1 VTQASGIITLLT
13 DFGIE
18 DSYVAAM
25 KGVILSAY
33 PKAIIVDVTHAVRPY
48 TILEG
53 AYLLDAAWRSFPAGT
68 VHLAVVDPGVGGQR
82 PAIAFGAGEHY
93 FVGPDNGIFSLLH
106 EPVTQAVFL
115 KTPPEASWT
124 FHGRDVFAPAAARLA
139 AGGRLKELGSPAR
152 EGPLRLPETSAA
164 NVGEGWQVLVLHCDR
179 FGNLITNLPLRSL
192 SRLRMVN
199 GQPVRS
205 VRTYEEAQPGELVAL
220 VGSSGRVEFAVREA
234 SAAGR
239 LHTGPGET
247 LLVN

>member
-1 VTQASGIITLLT
+1 VAPSRIITLLT

-18 DSYVAAM
+18 DSYVGAM

-68 VHLAVVDPGVGGQR
+68 VHLAVVDPGVGGR
-82 PAIAFGAGEHY
+82 RGGIAFSAGEHF
-93 FVGPDNGIFSLLH
+93 FVGPNNGIFSFLH
-106 EPVTQAVFL
+106 EPVSQAVSL
-115 KTPPEASWT
+115 KAPPEASWT
-124 FHGRDVFAPAAARLA
+124 FHGRDVFAPVAARLA
-139 AGGRLKELGSPAR
+139 AGSPLKELGSPAP
-152 EGPLRLPETSAA
+152 EGPIKLPETSAI
-164 NVGEGWQVLVLHCDR
+164 NVGEGWQVLVLHRDR

-205 VRTYEEAQPGELVAL
+205 VRTYEEAGPGELVAL
-220 VGSSGRVEFAVREA
+220 LGSSGRVEFAVREG
-234 SAAGR
+234 SAADK